1 MSPVS
6 LRLFFAHFLLFQC
19 AIFLCICVFLGFV
32 LFLLAASLPVTNSE
46 RKKASKNVS
55 FAFFYSFGQTI
66 IGSKHFHH
74 HILNCNFS
82 FSFSVTFGVKP
93 ITNLPRRFE
102 DKTAVITSEEHDI
115 HIISLT
121 MHNVT
126 SCVCPLLLILN
137 HYSPSTT
144 WKYFSNI
151 CYSMI
156 KQI

>member
-1 MSPVS
+1 MHISFYFSV
-6 LRLFFAHFLLFQC
+6 LF
-19 AIFLCICVFLGFV
+19 FLCICVFLGFV